1 MIGDPTKFPPKSPLE
16 FLPRI
21 FPIPLFFLLN
31 PGMLPHKTKRGQA
44 ALERLKVFDG
54 IPPPYDKVGTPNPA
68 LESPNFPPD
77 SPSRIPQIR
86 PWNPPNPPKPQCR

>member
-54 IPPPYDKVGTPNPA
+54 IPPALRQGGDPKSSLGIPKFPPRFPLQDPPNPA
-68 LESPNFPPD
+68 LESPK
-77 SPSRIPQIR
+77 SP
-86 PWNPPNPPKPQCR
+86 